1 MNGTDSERAA
11 SAGSDRLSVTTD
23 QSSVV
28 ETARR
33 PSAVEAARR
42 PSAVE
47 AARRPSAVEAARRP
61 SAVEAARRPSAV
73 EAAGQAAPSVSG
85 SKPGAFAADSSA
97 VDEISVLYEGVPRTG
112 DEPSLSS
119 QRDRLET
126 GQLAADASVTG
137 QLAAVASVTG
147 QLAAAA
153 SVTGQ
158 PSGATVGQP
167 GWRIKV
173 LRVDVKVRVD
183 KMATYCNQNY
193 RTVPVVI

>member
-85 SKPGAFAADSSA
+85 SKPGAFA